1 MAQSR
6 HTILMNA
13 FRPAKEA
20 DDPDFFAGRSNEV
33 TQLTDA
39 LHVVG
44 STPLIYGDRGL
55 GKTSLA
61 FQMKYIAM
69 GDNELLDSLKI
80 RGRSI
85 SDENQYLT
93 FFVTCTDSTRNFNGL
108 IQLLINAAEEADFTS
123 DEGAKAKYLIG
134 RTTSRKVTL
143 KIFEAESIR
152 RYENAKSRPSYQNL
166 SLTEKLEQLVRI
178 IVDSYYQPVLFIID
192 ELDRLQSTRGLASF
206 IKAASNESLKFL
218 LVGISFNIGS
228 LLADHQSLERS
239 IVPVRLPP
247 MNDDELY
254 EIVEKA
260 EAYLSDEDIALRFD
274 HFATLKIVEYASG
287 FPWFVH
293 VIGQSALLLADDA
306 GREEVVESD
315 VIRAVDT
322 ITANRFV
329 QQFSDMYLNIVRN
342 SYQREIVLRTFASW
356 RAPDIPTSEIY
367 RVLKTKLGVSNPS
380 VYKRQLTSREYGRV
394 IHTPPNRNPALVRF
408 ANEMFKI
415 YIRLVPSVYTDV
427 DAKVRGAFVP

>member
-1 MAQSR
+1 
-6 HTILMNA
+6 
-13 FRPAKEA
+13 
-20 DDPDFFAGRSNEV
+20 
-33 TQLTDA
+33 
-39 LHVVG
+39 
-44 STPLIYGDRGL
+44 
-55 GKTSLA
+55 
-61 FQMKYIAM
+61 
-69 GDNELLDSLKI
+69 
-80 RGRSI
+80 
-85 SDENQYLT
+85 
-93 FFVTCTDSTRNFNGL
+93 
-108 IQLLINAAEEADFTS
+108 
-123 DEGAKAKYLIG
+123 
-134 RTTSRKVTL
+134 L

-178 IVDSYYQPVLFIID
+178 IVDSYHQPVLFIID